1 VFLMTWLVLSSLGL
15 IIIVIL
21 LYLTYVNLTF
31 VNSIDYKQLVYGQLE
46 KQSWY
51 DKLVEA
57 KVVGEAIVVDEAIDE
72 LQYFVNGVRRPFEEF
87 EKAWPR
93 KDNREKKE

>member
-1 VFLMTWLVLSSLGL
+1 M
-15 IIIVIL
+15 
-21 LYLTYVNLTF
+21 
-31 VNSIDYKQLVYGQLE
+31 D
-46 KQSWY
+46 
-51 DKLVEA
+51 A
-57 KVVGEAIVVDEAIDE
+57 KVVGEPIVVDEAIDE